1 MRKLALKGEPYR
13 KAYKRIAQSL
23 RAGLF
28 SPSISFNQSIE
39 MKAFLGS
46 PGPSGL
52 GKALELQRSRLER
65 DKQALESLKS
75 SINEGLASLRV
86 VEDDLLQEGD

>member
-1 MRKLALKGEPYR
+1 
-13 KAYKRIAQSL
+13 
-23 RAGLF
+23 
-28 SPSISFNQSIE
+28 
-39 MKAFLGS
+39 
-46 PGPSGL
+46 L